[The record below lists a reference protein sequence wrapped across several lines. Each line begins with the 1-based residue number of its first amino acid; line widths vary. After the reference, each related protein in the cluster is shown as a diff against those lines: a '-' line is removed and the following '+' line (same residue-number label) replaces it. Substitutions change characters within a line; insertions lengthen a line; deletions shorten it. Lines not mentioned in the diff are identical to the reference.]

1 MVYRQN
7 LRGII
12 RHWSIITLLLAAAGC
27 GTPAAVSV
35 GAAVEATT
43 APTPTQSNEVR
54 GGDAANGQ
62 TVFTTVGACRT
73 CHDVEK
79 GIPIVGPSL
88 KGIASRAG
96 NRKPGVAAADY
107 LHESIVKPNAYVVD
121 GFNQNIMPPNMSE
134 LLTPQEVND
143 LVAYLMTLK

>member
-1 MVYRQN
+1 MVYRQK
-7 LRGII
+7 I
-12 RHWSIITLLLAAAGC
+12 RRMIKHCFFITVLLAAVGC

-35 GAAVEATT
+35 GSAVQPTT
-43 APTPTQSNEVR
+43 APTPTQVNDGQSVN
-54 GGDAANGQ
+54 AANGQ

-88 KGIASRAG
+88 KGVATRAG
-96 NRKPGVAAADY
+96 NRKPGMAAIDY

-121 GFNQNIMPPNMSE
+121 GFSANIMPQNMGE
-134 LLTPQEVND
+134 LLTPQEIND